1 VSGSGGRGSAKAGL
15 PPGTLIHIGER
26 KTERSAIILIEY
38 DEDCYREVPEATSD
52 TAVTARKRSTTLWVN
67 VDGLHET
74 DVVGSFGTL
83 FSLHPLTQ
91 EDILNTEQR
100 PKIEQF
106 DDYLYLVLKMLST
119 GEEGEICAE
128 QVSIVLTDGAVLSF
142 QESPGDVFAS
152 VRTRLKGSKGR
163 IRREGPDYLLYAL
176 IDAVVDGYFVVF
188 DQLGERI
195 EELEDE
201 VIGNPDPSTLER
213 IYALRRDL
221 IYLRKSIWPLREV
234 VGSLG
239 RDGTGI
245 IAEPTLIY
253 FKDVHDHIIQVAD
266 TLETY
271 RDMATGMLDIYLS
284 SVSNRM
290 NEVMKILTIIAT
302 IFIPL
307 TFLAGLYGMN
317 FAHMPELSWELGYP
331 ALLVF
336 MLVIAVVEVLYFRR
350 RGWL

>member
-1 VSGSGGRGSAKAGL
+1 MSGAGGRGAKAGL

-26 KTERSAIILIEY
+26 KTDRSAITLIEY
-38 DEDCYREVPEATSD
+38 DGGCYREVPDATPD
-52 TAVTARKRSTTLWVN
+52 AVAAARDRSTTLWVN
-67 VDGLHET
+67 VDGLVET
-74 DVVGSFGTL
+74 SIIESLGSL

-100 PKIEQF
+100 PKLEEF
-106 DDYLYLVLKMLST
+106 DDYLYLVIKMLSS

-128 QVSIVLTDGAVLSF
+128 QVSIILKDGVVLSF

-152 VRTRLKGSKGR
+152 VRGRLKGSKGR
-163 IRREGPDYLLYAL
+163 IRMAGPDYLLYAL

-188 DQLGERI
+188 DQIGERI
-195 EELEDE
+195 EDLEDE
-201 VIGNPDPSTLER
+201 VIGNPDPATLER

-221 IYLRKSIWPLREV
+221 VYLRKSIWPLREV
-234 VGSLG
+234 VVSLG
-239 RDGTGI
+239 RDGTGFVT
-245 IAEPTLIY
+245 EPTLIY

-271 RDMATGMLDIYLS
+271 RDMAAGMLDIYLS

-290 NEVMKILTIIAT
+290 NEVMKVLTIIAT

-331 ALLVF
+331 GVLLLMLAVAL
-336 MLVIAVVEVLYFRR
+336 VEVLYFRR